1 MGSQFDLF
9 LFYISWFLNPLRLD
23 FLSPGGGPLW
33 SPYGVPTWSLFL
45 YYISWFFTPL
55 RLDFL
60 SPKSE
65 PLWSPYGVH
74 FDLSL
79 LYLLIFHTP
88 TARFFLPRRWTLVVP
103 LWGPTFI
110 SFCFISAPRK
120 KILDF
125 DLQTVSAHFWPL
137 YFFLLWW
144 MDGWMADGWMDGWWM
159 VGLKRFSD
167 FTQIIF
173 RWSSGDINMRKF
185 GKSAKNF
192 FYQKK
197 IRLQVLKLGYFGKN
211 KIKNPPTSSQEMG
224 VFWKK

>member
-1 MGSQFDLF
+1 MGS
-9 LFYISWFLNPLRLD
+9 
-23 FLSPGGGPLW
+23 
-33 SPYGVPTWSLFL
+33 
-45 YYISWFFTPL
+45 
-55 RLDFL
+55 
-60 SPKSE
+60 
-65 PLWSPYGVH
+65 H

-137 YFFLLWW
+137 YFFTV

-159 VGLKRFSD
+159 VGLKRFAD
-167 FTQIIF
+167 FTQIILK
-173 RWSSGDINMRKF
+173 WSSGDINMRKF

-192 FYQKK
+192 FYQK
-197 IRLQVLKLGYFGKN
+197 
-211 KIKNPPTSSQEMG
+211 NPTTTFKKGRFFELNSAWVIG
-224 VFWKK
+224 VFFESLVFLGSYS